1 MLMSGLRGRFDIP
14 RDKDREF
21 ILLSN
26 KTRIEVKVEM
36 NISRAAWAQD
46 FRLLFTG
53 AGEYEFKGDLLCF
66 FI

>member
-36 NISRAAWAQD
+36 NISRAAQD